1 MTSDLER
8 FFSPRSIAVVGASDD
23 PTKIGGRPLK
33 YLRELGFPGR
43 LFPVN
48 PHRDRVQ
55 GLPCYRTIDAIPEAF
70 EHAVIAV
77 PVEAVLESVEAC
89 AAKGARGATIFTS
102 GFAEI
107 GEDGG
112 RLQEELRMLADRL
125 GVRILGPNCQGFANV
140 ADAVYPTFSSGIE
153 RAGAAPGPVAVISQS
168 GVLSAVIYVL
178 VRQAG
183 IGVSQWIN
191 TGNEADIDAAAA
203 LAYVARRP
211 EVTTVAMALETV
223 RNGEAFARAMDEAC
237 QSGNE
242 VFVLKGGRTAPGRS
256 AALSHTAALLSRDDA
271 YDALFKQTG
280 AVRVQTMR
288 ELVDAVV
295 LASRLDPG
303 RVEAGARTVRGA
315 RLGVLTNSGG
325 ASILAADA
333 AVLQG
338 LEIPRPSEALTAT
351 LRSMLPAYAVAQNP
365 LDLTGYYLTHPEV
378 FDAAAEAFAE
388 SGEVDAL
395 LIYFGIIGSLYPVDR
410 IVESFHGLTARSSL
424 PVVVVW
430 QAGDEEI
437 GRRIAERGLPVLDDI
452 DRAVSALARL
462 VQASRVCRPAPVLR
476 PSDERSRAARSI
488 LSAARA
494 EGRRT
499 LGPAEARTLLQAYG
513 IPIPTARI
521 CRTPEE
527 TAEAVRAV
535 GVPAVI
541 KAEHA
546 QLVHK
551 TEAGGVRVWVTSP
564 EAAAQAHREIVE
576 SVARTA
582 SLQVDVVR
590 VEPQV
595 EGAEIILG
603 TIIDPALGPMIT
615 VGLGGILVEVLRDVA
630 TRRLPLAPGDAEEML
645 SDLRGRTLLDGFRG
659 RPPADRASLID
670 AIYGWATLVWDLR
683 DDLEEAEINPLIVGP
698 AGKGAVAA
706 DVLFIIRER

>member
-1 MTSDLER
+1 MTGDLDQ

-48 PHRDRVQ
+48 PHRDHVQ

-77 PVEAVLESVEAC
+77 PVEAVLETVEAC
-89 AAKGARGATIFTS
+89 AAKGASGATIFTS

-107 GEDGG
+107 GAAGG
-112 RLQEELRMLADRL
+112 RLQSELRVLADRL

-183 IGVSQWIN
+183 IGVGQWIN

-203 LAYVARRP
+203 LAYVARCP
-211 EVTTVAMALETV
+211 EVSTVAMALETV
-223 RNGEAFARAMDEAC
+223 RNGEAFARAMDEARRA
-237 QSGNE
+237 GTE

-256 AALSHTAALLSRDDA
+256 AALSHTAALLGRDDA
-271 YDALFKQTG
+271 YEALFRQTG
-280 AVRVQTMR
+280 AVRAQTMC

-295 LASRLDPG
+295 LASRLD
-303 RVEAGARTVRGA
+303 RAHAEAGARRVRGA

-333 AVLQG
+333 AVLRG
-338 LEIPRPSEALTAT
+338 LEVPQPSEALRAT

-378 FDAAAEAFAE
+378 FDAAAEAFTD

-395 LIYFGIIGSLYPVDR
+395 LIYFGIIGSLYQVDR
-410 IVESFHGLTARSSL
+410 IVESFHRLARSSL

-430 QAGDEEI
+430 QAGDDEI
-437 GRRIAERGLPVLDDI
+437 GRRIAEGGFPVFDDI
-452 DRAVSALARL
+452 DRAVGALARL
-462 VQASRVCRPAPVLR
+462 LEASRVRRRAHVLWPAEERPP
-476 PSDERSRAARSI
+476 AARSM

-494 EGRRT
+494 ERRRT
-499 LGPAEARTLLQAYG
+499 LGSEEARALLRAYG
-513 IPIPTARI
+513 IPILAART

-527 TAEAVRAV
+527 TAAAVRAI
-535 GVPAVI
+535 GGPAVI
-541 KAEHA
+541 KAERA
-546 QLVHK
+546 ELLHK
-551 TEAGGVRVWVTSP
+551 TEAGGVRVGITSP

-576 SVARTA
+576 SVARSA
-582 SLQVDVVR
+582 SLQVDAVR

-595 EGAEIILG
+595 EGTEIILG
-603 TIIDPALGPMIT
+603 TTIDPALGPMIT
-615 VGLGGILVEVLRDVA
+615 VGLGGILVEVLRDVT
-630 TRRLPLAPGDAEEML
+630 TRRLPLASGDAEEML

-659 RPPADRASLID
+659 RPAVDRASLID
-670 AIYGWATLVWDLR
+670 AINRWAALVWDLR
-683 DDLEEAEINPLIVGP
+683 DDLQEAEINPLIVGP
-698 AGKGAVAA
+698 AGRGAIAA